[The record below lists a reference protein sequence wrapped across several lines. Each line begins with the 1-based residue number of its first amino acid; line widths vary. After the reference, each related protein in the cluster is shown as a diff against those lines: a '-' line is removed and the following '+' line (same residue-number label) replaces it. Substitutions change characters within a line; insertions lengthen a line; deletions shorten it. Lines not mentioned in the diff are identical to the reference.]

1 MAREAATRRKFLQ
14 GTGALVVSFTLGGL
28 SPGRVRAAGAVPLP
42 QSRDAAAN
50 AVDGFIEI
58 RPDGRVTLFSGK
70 VDLGQG
76 LPTALRQMA
85 AEELGVSFDA
95 VEIVTGDTA
104 LTPDQGA
111 TGGSQGVKTG
121 GMQIRRAAAT
131 ARQALLRL
139 GAEHFKVP
147 LDALETADGTVRR
160 RSDPSQSVSY
170 GALIGDHRFNVP
182 VDDKV
187 ALKDAAQFAIIGQ
200 PIPREDIPDK
210 VTGRFTYVQDVKL
223 PGMLHARTV
232 RPPAVGAA
240 LVSVDASSIKT
251 VPGNPQIVR
260 LHDFLAVVAQ
270 TEWAAISGARAL
282 KAQWSTPAPLPDEE
296 KLFETVRATKV
307 VQDQILGQSG
317 DVAAVSAADV
327 KTISAVY
334 QWPIQ
339 THGSIGPSCGV
350 ADVGPNGATV
360 WTASQ
365 STHKFWPTFAKLLDL
380 PQDKVRLVY
389 VEGSGCYGM
398 NGHEDAAIEAALLS
412 RALGRPVRV
421 QWMREDEHGWDPKGP
436 PQMLELRASLD
447 ASGKIVAWEGQ
458 TWLPELTK
466 GLVTIPLL
474 APAAAGLAQQARA
487 SPGQVQQNATPPYVI
502 RNMRVVAHWLESTP
516 LRPAHLRAPGRM
528 ANILANEGFMDEL
541 AVAAGTDPLAF
552 RLRHIADKRAIELLT
567 RTAARAGWQSRP
579 SPNPAAASGTAAGR
593 GLAYIHYN
601 NVETYVAMI
610 LELELDRDSGAIQ
623 VKRVVIGH
631 DCGLAVNPDGVR
643 NQIEGGVLQSISRAL
658 HEEVT
663 FDRAHVTSLDWSSYR
678 ILKFPEM
685 PVIEH
690 ELILRQE
697 QPPWGVG
704 EPATTLAAAAISNA
718 VFDAAG
724 IRLRRAPF
732 TPQRVKSALGN
743 RQT

>member
-1 MAREAATRRKFLQ
+1 VQDE
-14 GTGALVVSFTLGGL
+14 VLGHRGDVA
-28 SPGRVRAAGAVPLP
+28 SA
-42 QSRDAAAN
+42 
-50 AVDGFIEI
+50 
-58 RPDGRVTLFSGK
+58 
-70 VDLGQG
+70 
-76 LPTALRQMA
+76 PT
-85 AEELGVSFDA
+85 S
-95 VEIVTGDTA
+95 
-104 LTPDQGA
+104 
-111 TGGSQGVKTG
+111 GVKT
-121 GMQIRRAAAT
+121 IT
-131 ARQALLRL
+131 AL
-139 GAEHFKVP
+139 
-147 LDALETADGTVRR
+147 
-160 RSDPSQSVSY
+160 
-170 GALIGDHRFNVP
+170 
-182 VDDKV
+182 
-187 ALKDAAQFAIIGQ
+187 
-200 PIPREDIPDK
+200 
-210 VTGRFTYVQDVKL
+210 
-223 PGMLHARTV
+223 
-232 RPPAVGAA
+232 
-240 LVSVDASSIKT
+240 
-251 VPGNPQIVR
+251 
-260 LHDFLAVVAQ
+260 
-270 TEWAAISGARAL
+270 
-282 KAQWSTPAPLPDEE
+282 
-296 KLFETVRATKV
+296 
-307 VQDQILGQSG
+307 
-317 DVAAVSAADV
+317 
-327 KTISAVY
+327 Y

-339 THGSIGPSCGV
+339 THGSIGPSCAV
-350 ADVGPNGATV
+350 ADVSKDGATI

-365 STHKFWPTFAKLLDL
+365 STHKFWPTFAKLLGL

-447 ASGKIVAWEGQ
+447 AAGKITAWEGE

-466 GLVTIPLL
+466 GLATIPLL
-474 APAAAGLAQQARA
+474 APEAAGIAQQPGE

-502 RNMRVVAHWLESTP
+502 PNLRVTAHWLESTP

-541 AVAAGTDPLAF
+541 ASAAGADPLEF
-552 RLRHIADKRAIELLT
+552 RLRHIDDQRAIELLT

-579 SPNPAAASGTAAGR
+579 SPAPTATASGKAPGR

-610 LELELDRDSGAIQ
+610 LELELDRDSGVIA

-643 NQIEGGVLQSISRAL
+643 NQIEGGVLQSIGRAL

-690 ELILRQE
+690 ELVLRQD

-732 TPQRVKSALGN
+732 TPERVKSALGN